1 MYQNIIA
8 SAQFS
13 QQATSPPPPSSDS
26 SLPLPH
32 HIHYSLCTMN
42 LLPSV
47 LWTLMVAVASALEF
61 TVIKVKQQEL
71 QNRASFISASS
82 RETTVN
88 ATTNA
93 QDELDIRCVVSL
105 WLSLYAKQN
114 SSSIHDLIYLAN
126 VSSAQLLINSITQR
140 VNARLDYYRR
150 Q

>member
-1 MYQNIIA
+1 
-8 SAQFS
+8 
-13 QQATSPPPPSSDS
+13 
-26 SLPLPH
+26 
-32 HIHYSLCTMN
+32 
-42 LLPSV
+42 
-47 LWTLMVAVASALEF
+47 MVAVASALQF

-88 ATTNA
+88 ATTSA

-105 WLSLYAKQN
+105 WLSLYAKQD

-140 VNARLDYYRR
+140 VNARIDYYRR
-150 Q
+150 QQFVLFVSHLICCS